1 MKWAKIVF
9 VSMALAAGSLQ
20 GALITVNFDNTGT
33 EAEGA
38 IGNTRTR
45 TSGLFTVSATAWS
58 NTAAGG
64 TLEAAALGIYG
75 GSGIA
80 VCNSPEIA
88 GDGCL
93 PSGDPTEHQID
104 NSVQKDF
111 VKFQFTKSGS
121 AYVVGNV
128 TVVIGTLASD
138 WDVSFWLGNTN
149 SATFPNGL
157 SFAQVTSAL
166 GAQVDVPNG
175 AAVGGISNVVL
186 GVSLVGNTLFFGAQN
201 GGDLNDG
208 FKIKSVSFE
217 TNVSQVP
224 EPSTYALIGVGLLGL
239 GYWGRKSAI
248 RA

>member
-9 VSMALAAGSLQ
+9 VSMTLAAGSLQ

-33 EAEGA
+33 EAEGV

-58 NTAAGG
+58 NTGAGG

-80 VCNSPEIA
+80 VCNSAEIA

-111 VKFQFTKSGS
+111 VKFQFTKSGN
-121 AYVVGNV
+121 AYNVGNV

-138 WDVSFWLGNTN
+138 WDVTFWLGNTN
-149 SATFPNGL
+149 TVNFPNGL
-157 SFAQVTSAL
+157 TFAQVTSAL
-166 GAQVDVPNG
+166 GAPTDIPNG
-175 AAVGGISNVVL
+175 STSVEL
-186 GVSLVGNTLFFGAQN
+186 GVSRIGDTLFFGAQN

-239 GYWGRKSAI
+239 GYRGRKSAI